1 MDNKN
6 LQQAMMAFVAGLV
19 FAVGLGVS
27 GMTQPQK
34 VIGFLQL
41 GTGWDPSLMFVM
53 IGAIPVHMISY
64 RWMRG
69 RPSPLFDTRWHVP
82 QSKEITM
89 PLLVGSGLF
98 GLGWGLGGFCPGP
111 GLASL
116 GAGQTAAFYFV
127 PAMLVGMVLYH
138 LYTRAFNK

>member
-1 MDNKN
+1 MEKRYF
-6 LQQAMMAFVAGLV
+6 QQAALAFVAGLI
-19 FAVGLGVS
+19 FAIGLAIS

-41 GTGWDPSLMFVM
+41 GAGWDPSLMFVM
-53 IGAIPVHMISY
+53 MGAIPVHMMSY

-69 RPSPLFDTRWHVP
+69 RPSPLLDTRWHVP
-82 QSKEITM
+82 QSEKITK
-89 PLLVGSGLF
+89 PLLVGAGLF

-116 GAGQTAAFYFV
+116 GAGQELAIYFV
-127 PAMLVGMVLYH
+127 PAMLAGMGLYR
-138 LYTRAFNK
+138 LSVRVFNK